1 MDKKTALIVQRTDP
15 ETAVA
20 FIRRYH
26 YSKVLPRLTRHY
38 LGIYRGGQ
46 LSGVVL
52 LGWGTQPLQT
62 IRKIFP
68 RHGFLT
74 SDYLESEK
82 CAFSRN

>member
-52 LGWGTQPLQT
+52 LGWGDAAFTDD
-62 IRKIFP
+62 KKDFP
-68 RHGFLT
+68 T
-74 SDYLESEK
+74 
-82 CAFSRN
+82 A